1 VPTEPTRP
9 WPRLEEPATAAPA
22 PPTEVSP
29 VSEIDLAPLPEPEP
43 DLLPDPEPEPVVRSW
58 VDPEGRVCPTAY
70 PVKAKLTSKIFQVPG
85 MFAYD
90 RTNPDRCYRD
100 AAAAEQDGFRSAKR

>member
-1 VPTEPTRP
+1 
-9 WPRLEEPATAAPA
+9 
-22 PPTEVSP
+22 
-29 VSEIDLAPLPEPEP
+29 
-43 DLLPDPEPEPVVRSW
+43 
-58 VDPEGRVCPTAY
+58 
-70 PVKAKLTSKIFQVPG
+70 VKAKLTSKIFQVPG